1 MEQVAKVSITS
12 RQDIGI
18 IELTGDVTSQAEQ
31 DITDGYQKLEKEGLK
46 KFLLKFNEATYIN
59 SSGLAIV
66 ISLVSEGK
74 KKKQKIVASGLSKHF
89 QKVFDMIGLT
99 DYIDIYTTEDEAIRR
114 L

>member
-1 MEQVAKVSITS
+1 MEQGAKVTVTS
-12 RQDIGI
+12 RQNVGI
-18 IELTGDVTSQAEQ
+18 LGLAGDVTSQTEQ
-31 DITDGYQKLEKEGLK
+31 DITEAFQKLERDGLK

-74 KKKQKIVASGLSKHF
+74 KKKQKIAASGLSKHF
-89 QKVFDMIGLT
+89 QKVFDVVGLT
-99 DYIDIYTTEDEAIRR
+99 DYIDIYPTEEEAIRK

>member
-1 MEQVAKVSITS
+1 MEQGARITATS
-12 RQDIGI
+12 RQNVGI
-18 IELTGDVTSQAEQ
+18 LGLTGDVTSQTEQ
-31 DITDGYQKLEKEGLK
+31 GITEEFQKLEKEGLK

-74 KKKQKIVASGLSKHF
+74 KKKQKIAASGLSKHF
-89 QKVFDMIGLT
+89 QKVFDMVGLT
-99 DYIDIYTTEDEAIRR
+99 DYIEIYPTEEEAVGK

>member
-1 MEQVAKVSITS
+1 MEQAAKVTTTS
-12 RQDIGI
+12 RQNVGI
-18 IELTGDVTSQAEQ
+18 IGLAGDVTSQAEQ
-31 DITDGYQKLEKEGLK
+31 DIMDGFQKLEKEGLK

-74 KKKQKIVASGLSKHF
+74 KKKQKIAASGLSNHF
-89 QKVFDMIGLT
+89 QKVFDIVGLT
-99 DYIDIYTTEDEAIRR
+99 DYMGIYGTEEEAIRK

>member
-1 MEQVAKVSITS
+1 MEQVARVTTTS
-12 RQDIGI
+12 KQNVGI
-18 IELTGDVTSQAEQ
+18 LRLAGDVTSEVEQ
-31 DITDGYQKLEKEGLK
+31 EITDGFQKLEKEGFK

-66 ISLVSEGK
+66 ISLVSEAK
-74 KKKQKIVASGLSKHF
+74 KKKQKVAASGLSKHF

-99 DYIDIYTTEDEAIRR
+99 DYIDIYPTEEEAIKK

>member
-1 MEQVAKVSITS
+1 MDQRAKVTS
-12 RQDIGI
+12 TTRQGVGI
-18 IELTGDVTSQAEQ
+18 IELTGDVTSEAEQ
-31 DITDGYQKLEKEGLK
+31 DIVGRYEKLEKEGVK

-74 KKKQKIVASGLSKHF
+74 KKKQRVAASGLSKHF

-99 DYIDIYTTEDEAIRR
+99 DFIDIFPTEEEA
-114 L
+114 LKKL